1 MAAETAVDS
10 VKLGLRRTLRLVP
23 RRFPGYHSVSPFEHD
38 FPAENEL
45 DNSHLSPLGRGLLI
59 GLVVF
64 LVAGFG
70 LAWCLEP
77 DSRGYGTHQRL
88 GLPECT
94 IRALFDGPCPG
105 CGMTTSFAYFVRG
118 DFPASA
124 QANPAGL
131 WMAAGCVA
139 LIPWCG
145 FSAYRGRLWG
155 VDDPW
160 PAAAVLVATWGGTS
174 LLVWAW
180 RWWL

>member
-1 MAAETAVDS
+1 MAAES
-10 VKLGLRRTLRLVP
+10 LKLGLHNRLRLVL
-23 RRFPGYHSVSPFEHD
+23 RHAPGYHSVSSLEHD
-38 FPAENEL
+38 SSAEIELNEQP
-45 DNSHLSPLGRGLLI
+45 LSPLGRGVLI
-59 GLVVF
+59 GLAVF

-70 LAWCLEP
+70 LSRYLKP
-77 DSRGYGTHQRL
+77 DPNGYGTHQQL

-94 IRALFDGPCPG
+94 IRALFNGPCPG
-105 CGMTTSFAYFVRG
+105 CGMTTSFAHFVRG
-118 DFPASA
+118 EFRASA

-131 WMAAGCVA
+131 WMAAGCVV

-160 PAAAVLVATWGGTS
+160 PAAAVLTASWGGTS

>member
-1 MAAETAVDS
+1 MAVKS
-10 VKLGLRRTLRLVP
+10 VKLGVQKGLRLALCCP
-23 RRFPGYHSVSPFEHD
+23 PGYHSVSPID
-38 FPAENEL
+38 DDSSAEIEL
-45 DNSHLSPLGRGLLI
+45 DDEHLSPRGRGGLI
-59 GLVVF
+59 GLAVC

-70 LAWCLEP
+70 LALCLEP
-77 DSRGYGTHQRL
+77 DPRGYGTHQRL

-94 IRALFDGPCPG
+94 IRSLFDGPCPG

-118 DFPASA
+118 EFRASA

-131 WMAAGCVA
+131 WMAAGCLA

-145 FSAYRGRLWG
+145 VSAYRGRLWG

-160 PAAAVLVATWGGTS
+160 PTAAVLAASWGGTS